1 MACLLAHE
9 ATSLLH
15 ELLLRRVRM
24 GNSVQSRHRSVWLRV
39 GLLVGALLLLLIW
52 DFSAWGSWEG
62 STSIWLACDRAAVLC
77 LKLLQVLVNEQAL
90 ACKSVE
96 RSRVDLC
103 DKSILHLAIDF
114 VAEVVNEGFFI
125 DIQLYS
131 KALEFSLKGS
141 KGVLVLI

>member
-1 MACLLAHE
+1 M
-9 ATSLLH
+9 
-15 ELLLRRVRM
+15 
-24 GNSVQSRHRSVWLRV
+24 
-39 GLLVGALLLLLIW
+39 
-52 DFSAWGSWEG
+52 
-62 STSIWLACDRAAVLC
+62 C

-131 KALEFSLKGS
+131 KALELSPKGS
-141 KGVLVLI
+141 KGVLVLVQLSISLLLRHTPEVVEYHPCDHGIQGGHVMDNRITWISVQSCSP